1 MNTVK
6 VTPVTNRNLPV
17 LFILFTIPVHKN
29 IGEGRHDYDRG
40 HGKQNPIGTGK
51 NMRWKTVGFVIF
63 HTIDEHGGKE
73 RH

>member
-51 NMRWKTVGFVIF
+51 NMRWKT
-63 HTIDEHGGKE
+63 
-73 RH
+73 